1 MCVREIFSNLTW
13 SDITNL
19 RTDFI
24 SPISDDDDVEEE
36 EDEEEK
42 EEAERNSFFFK

>member
-1 MCVREIFSNLTW
+1 MCEREIFSNLTW

-36 EDEEEK
+36 DEEEK
-42 EEAERNSFFFK
+42 EEAERNSFFIK